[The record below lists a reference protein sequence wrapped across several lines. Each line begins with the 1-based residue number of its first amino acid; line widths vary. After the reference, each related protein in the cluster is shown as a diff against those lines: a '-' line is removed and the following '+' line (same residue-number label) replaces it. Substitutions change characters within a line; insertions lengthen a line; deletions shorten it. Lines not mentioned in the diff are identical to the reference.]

1 MNNTLKLEQIVEDL
15 PIGAQQIRIYLK
27 DGRLKGTKIRN
38 KWIVDL
44 DDYRQFKKDFGFTGT
59 L

>member
-15 PIGAQQIRIYLK
+15 PIGVQQIRNYLK

-44 DDYRQFKKDFGFTGT
+44 NDYRQFKKDFGFTGK